1 MGRPAK
7 NTAEEVAAVETA
19 ATIDNAENM
28 EMKEN
33 NVAPAKEAK
42 AAATSKVVEPLNDAD
57 EIEVVSLIPNVS
69 YKDNRSGDFYQWD
82 EVGHTEYMTFET
94 LKNMWRNC
102 KGYFRNMWL
111 KPMDNRVI
119 SKFGLTSVFEKYE
132 FLMEAKNYTRAN
144 ISKICENISAT
155 PNGMKQSICKK
166 IKDLIVNG
174 ELADVMVIRALE
186 NHLKLDLISLLK

>member
-7 NTAEEVAAVETA
+7 NAVEEVVVVNEMATTVNAAD
-19 ATIDNAENM
+19 I
-28 EMKEN
+28 EMKEE
-33 NVAPAKEAK
+33 NVAPAKEANNK
-42 AAATSKVVEPLNDAD
+42 ATRIVAEPLNDND

-82 EVGHTEYMTFET
+82 EVNHVEYMTFET
-94 LKNMWRNC
+94 LKNMWRNN

-111 KPMDNRVI
+111 KPMDSRVI

-132 FLMEAKNYTRAN
+132 FLMQGKNYTRKN
-144 ISKICENISAT
+144 ISQICENISAT

-166 IKDLIVNG
+166 IKDLIATG
-174 ELADVMVIRALE
+174 DLADVMVIRALE
-186 NHLKLDLISLLK
+186 NHLNLDLISLLK